1 MKDINEEIYDLWLLF
16 NEELTVLVNT
26 LFDYNVISNILEN
39 SDKWWLFLE
48 SVYNELLSD
57 GSVKGQRDFDS
68 KK

>member
-1 MKDINEEIYDLWLLF
+1 MS
-16 NEELTVLVNT
+16 T